1 MSNMFGYCEKLESL
15 DLSEFDMTHVTYKNK
30 EKMFQGCKALKTIYM
45 RGCDEG
51 TVNKIKSSLSSDGI
65 SSQVTIITE

>member
-1 MSNMFGYCEKLESL
+1 MFMSCEKLESL
-15 DLSEFDMTHVTYKNK
+15 DLSGFDMTHVPYKNK
-30 EKMFQGCKALKTIYM
+30 ANMFQSCKALKTIYM

-65 SSQVTIITE
+65 SGQVTIITE